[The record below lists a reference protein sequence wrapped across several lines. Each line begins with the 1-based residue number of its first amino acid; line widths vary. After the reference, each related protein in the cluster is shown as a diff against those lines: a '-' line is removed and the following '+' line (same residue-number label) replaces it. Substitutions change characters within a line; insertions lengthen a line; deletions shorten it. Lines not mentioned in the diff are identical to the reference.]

1 MSPSSTSRLR
11 RLAETLVLAAIGGAA
26 LGFAGMPAGW
36 LSGAVLVVSAAALAG
51 RPVYIPEP
59 MARVLFVVLGI
70 SLGSGVTPERL
81 ATIAA
86 WPLSLAALV
95 VAMSAVTV
103 ATSRYLRHVHGWDPL
118 SALLASLPG
127 ALSQALA
134 LAADTKADIRAIAAV
149 HSVRLLVLA
158 VLLPAVLAA
167 LGVVGAPPPLRL
179 APPFLTTVDDLAIL
193 FTTGTV
199 AAILAFYL
207 RVPGG
212 LIVGAM
218 VSSGVLHG
226 LGMIHPDVLPGEV
239 ATVSF
244 VVLGAL
250 IGTRLGG
257 IDMRTLGRLGI
268 AGLGALGVGSI
279 VACGAGAAVAVL
291 LDLPLGD
298 VIVAYAPGGLETM
311 AILAFALHLDPA
323 FVGVHHLVR
332 FIFVSLMM
340 PFAARAFSAE
350 ADTGSARE
358 NASKQ
363 ESRARVRRRSG

>member
-1 MSPSSTSRLR
+1 
-11 RLAETLVLAAIGGAA
+11 
-26 LGFAGMPAGW
+26 MPAGW
-36 LSGAVLVVSAAALAG
+36 LSGAVLVVAAAALAG

-81 ATIAA
+81 ANIAA
-86 WPLSLAALV
+86 WPLSLVALV
-95 VAMSAVTV
+95 VAMSAVTI
-103 ATSRYLRHVHGWDPL
+103 ATSRYLRHVHGWDAL

-158 VLLPAVLAA
+158 VLLPVALAA
-167 LGVVGAPPPLRL
+167 MGMVGAPPPPRI

-193 FTTGTV
+193 LTTGAV
-199 AAILAFYL
+199 AAILAYYL

-226 LGMIHPDVLPGEV
+226 MGIVNDVLPPEV

-257 IDMRTLGRLGI
+257 IDMRTLGRLGL

-279 VACGAGAAVAVL
+279 VACGSGAVVAAVL
-291 LDLPLGD
+291 GLPLGD

-332 FIFVSLMM
+332 FMFVSLMM
-340 PFAARAFSAE
+340 PLAA
-350 ADTGSARE
+350 
-358 NASKQ
+358 
-363 ESRARVRRRSG
+363 ARVREPIPPPAPDR